1 MANRGRPK
9 KIKLET
15 IEDDFLSNA
24 SGLNLM
30 NTINIDNMEGFNDDN
45 ETNNLSN
52 NNEKIKKIKDDSDI
66 LAKNLLENIVNTYVT
81 DDDTINKKY
90 IQDKLK
96 IDTILLS
103 SLIFQL
109 SVNNIAVN
117 DIMNET
123 RSGNT
128 KSTFYMSLASLEK
141 SKIEIIK
148 QIDSFLYNIDITYKN
163 ILENMN
169 NEKEKS
175 KAETKSSDNNYRNT
189 KDMLKDILHD
199 DDKQL

>member
-1 MANRGRPK
+1 MAKRGRPK
-9 KIKLET
+9 KINLET
-15 IEDDFLSNA
+15 IEDDFLSNT

-90 IQDKLK
+90 IQDKLR

-175 KAETKSSDNNYRNT
+175 KAETKSSDNKYRNT
-189 KDMLKDILHD
+189 KNMLKDILHD